1 MIGDVVISV
10 AAVPQSGPLV
20 VSVHGLLDADG
31 GRRLC
36 QTLDSLL
43 AADASCRGVEVDVG
57 GVERYTAEGLTALA
71 ACTRLGG
78 ERPVR
83 LRVGGR
89 RE

>member
-1 MIGDVVISV
+1 MIDDVVINV
-10 AAVPQSGPLV
+10 VTAAHEGTLV
-20 VSVHGLLDADG
+20 VSVHGQLDADG

-36 QTLDSLL
+36 EALDTLLETDTSR
-43 AADASCRGVEVDVG
+43 RGVEVDVG

>member
-1 MIGDVVISV
+1 MSRDVVINV
-10 AAVPQSGPLV
+10 GAAPESGPLV
-20 VSVHGLLDADG
+20 VSVWGRLDADG

-36 QTLDSLL
+36 QALDTLLEADS
-43 AADASCRGVEVDVG
+43 SRRGVEVDVG

-89 RE
+89 RD

>member
-1 MIGDVVISV
+1 VNRDVVINV
-10 AAVPQSGPLV
+10 AAAPDSGPLV
-20 VSVHGLLDADG
+20 VSVRGRLDADG

-36 QTLDSLL
+36 QALDTLLEGDTTS
-43 AADASCRGVEVDVG
+43 RGVEVDVG

-89 RE
+89 SG